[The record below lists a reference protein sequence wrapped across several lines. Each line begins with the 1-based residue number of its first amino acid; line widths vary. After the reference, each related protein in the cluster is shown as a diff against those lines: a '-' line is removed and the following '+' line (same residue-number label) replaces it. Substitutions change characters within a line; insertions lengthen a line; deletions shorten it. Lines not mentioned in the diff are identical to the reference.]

1 MKLYEKIKKN
11 NKTFIIAEISAN
23 HKQKFSN
30 IIKLINQAV
39 LAGVDA
45 IKLQTYTPDTITLK
59 SNKKDFRILD
69 KNNNL
74 NQRNLYDVFSE
85 AHTPWKWQK
94 KVFSYA
100 KKKGLVCFSSVF
112 DETSVDF
119 LSKIGVNAY
128 KISSFEINHHPLLK
142 KVAREKKVVF
152 LSTGMA
158 SSKEIFQAIKIL
170 KKNGTSKIILL
181 KCTSHY
187 PADPKDVNLNTIIEM
202 RKKFK
207 CIIGI
212 SDHTVGTSVPL
223 ASVALGAK
231 VIEKHFKLPND
242 KQSLDS
248 HFSIDFKE
256 MKYLVNQCKIV
267 KSSIG
272 SVVFGPTKKELKN
285 IKYRRSIYYSKDIR
299 KGEKISKKNIKVIR
313 PSLGLHPKYFDIILG
328 KKLKKNVNYATRV
341 KLTDFQ

>member
-100 KKKGLVCFSSVF
+100 KKKGL
-112 DETSVDF
+112 
-119 LSKIGVNAY
+119 
-128 KISSFEINHHPLLK
+128 
-142 KVAREKKVVF
+142 
-152 LSTGMA
+152 GM
-158 SSKEIFQAIKIL
+158 L
-170 KKNGTSKIILL
+170 
-181 KCTSHY
+181 
-187 PADPKDVNLNTIIEM
+187 
-202 RKKFK
+202 
-207 CIIGI
+207 
-212 SDHTVGTSVPL
+212 
-223 ASVALGAK
+223 
-231 VIEKHFKLPND
+231 
-242 KQSLDS
+242 
-248 HFSIDFKE
+248 
-256 MKYLVNQCKIV
+256 
-267 KSSIG
+267 
-272 SVVFGPTKKELKN
+272 
-285 IKYRRSIYYSKDIR
+285 
-299 KGEKISKKNIKVIR
+299 
-313 PSLGLHPKYFDIILG
+313 
-328 KKLKKNVNYATRV
+328 
-341 KLTDFQ
+341 

>member
-1 MKLYEKIKKN
+1 M
-11 NKTFIIAEISAN
+11 
-23 HKQKFSN
+23 QK
-30 IIKLINQAV
+30 
-39 LAGVDA
+39 
-45 IKLQTYTPDTITLK
+45 
-59 SNKKDFRILD
+59 KKD
-69 KNNNL
+69 
-74 NQRNLYDVFSE
+74 
-85 AHTPWKWQK
+85 
-94 KVFSYA
+94 
-100 KKKGLVCFSSVF
+100 LVCFSSVF

-328 KKLKKNVNYATRV
+328 KKLKKMSIMP
-341 KLTDFQ
+341 QE